1 MFQRSLLT
9 LLVLAPIT
17 AWGSPARTA
26 AETGPPQW
34 PDQAQLEQQIQQ
46 CHRSEPP
53 AGIPP
58 SEARAATLDYEN
70 QCYKQLAELEHAQ
83 LTAMQDAVSRTRRH
97 KKVDQALLES
107 KPLASCQWSKPQAV
121 AENDA
126 RLAKLDFENQ
136 CYRAVAEA
144 ERDKLAALE
153 KAGEKAG
160 REGVRS
166 AAVRHRIH
174 HHRTAR
180 GQSFTTGFQAV
191 R

>member
-1 MFQRSLLT
+1 MFQRSRLT
-9 LLVLAPIT
+9 LLMLAAIT
-17 AWGSPARTA
+17 LCGGPARTS

-34 PDQAQLEQQIQQ
+34 PDQAQLRRQIEQ
-46 CHRSEPP
+46 CHLSEPP

-58 SEARAATLDYEN
+58 DQARAATLDYEN

-83 LTAMQDAVSRTRRH
+83 LNPLQDAVSRSRRH
-97 KKVDQALLES
+97 KRVDQTLLES
-107 KPLASCQWSKPQAV
+107 KPLATCQWSKPPQAV
-121 AENDA
+121 ADNDA
-126 RLAKLDFENQ
+126 RLAKLEFENQ
-136 CYRAVAEA
+136 CYRALAEA
-144 ERDKLAALE
+144 ERDKLEGL
-153 KAGEKAG
+153 EKAG

-180 GQSFTTGFQAV
+180 AQGFTTIFQSI

>member
-9 LLVLAPIT
+9 LLWLIPIT
-17 AWGSPARTA
+17 VCSSPARTS

-34 PDQAQLEQQIQQ
+34 PDQAQLTRQIQQ

-53 AGIPP
+53 AGIPADQ
-58 SEARAATLDYEN
+58 ARAATLDYEN

-83 LTAMQDAVSRTRRH
+83 LNPLQDAVSRSRRH
-97 KKVDQALLES
+97 KSVDQALLES
-107 KPLASCQWSKPQAV
+107 KPLAGCQWSKPPQAV
-121 AENDA
+121 ADNEA
-126 RLAKLDFENQ
+126 RLAKLEFENQ
-136 CYRAVAEA
+136 CYRALAEA
-144 ERDKLAALE
+144 ERDKLAAL
-153 KAGEKAG
+153 EKAG

>member
-9 LLVLAPIT
+9 LLMLVPI
-17 AWGSPARTA
+17 AVCGSPARSFSEA
-26 AETGPPQW
+26 GPPQW
-34 PDQAQLEQQIQQ
+34 PDQAQLRQQIQQ

-53 AGIPP
+53 AGIPAN
-58 SEARAATLDYEN
+58 EARAATLDYEN

-83 LTAMQDAVSRTRRH
+83 LNALQDAVSRSRRH
-97 KKVDQALLES
+97 KKVDQTLLDS

-136 CYRAVAEA
+136 CYLALAEA
-144 ERDKLAALE
+144 ERDKLEAL
-153 KAGEKAG
+153 EKAG
-160 REGVRS
+160 REGVKS